1 MLGLIAVL
9 ASAAAGAAPIRL
21 ELPVACRLGETCF
34 IQQYPDHDAGPGSKD
49 YRCGPQSYDGHD
61 GLDLRLP
68 TLAAQRAGVAVL
80 AAAAGTVKA
89 ARDGMADVS
98 VEIAGPA
105 SVKDR
110 ECGNGVL
117 VTHLGGWE
125 TQYCHMAKGSVAV
138 KPGQAVTA
146 GTPLG
151 RIGESG
157 DAAFPHLHL
166 SVRHGA
172 EKVDP
177 FAWGAAPGACTG
189 GTSLWSA
196 AAARALA
203 YRPAEVINQ
212 GFADAPV
219 SMDDIEADNARAHA
233 PGADPPAL
241 VAFVRAIGLRKDD
254 VLVLA
259 LTGPGG
265 FSASGAPTTLDH
277 DKAQYM
283 LFAGK
288 KRPAPGWAHGRYAAT
303 FTVRRAGAVVLTRT
317 FGMGL

>member
-1 MLGLIAVL
+1 M
-9 ASAAAGAAPIRL
+9 
-21 ELPVACRLGETCF
+21 
-34 IQQYPDHDAGPGSKD
+34 
-49 YRCGPQSYDGHD
+49 
-61 GLDLRLP
+61 
-68 TLAAQRAGVAVL
+68 L
-80 AAAAGTVKA
+80 AAAAGTVKSV
-89 ARDGMADVS
+89 RDGMSDVS
-98 VEIAGPA
+98 VDIAGPA

-117 VTHLGGWE
+117 LTHPGGWE

-138 KPGQAVTA
+138 KPGQAVAA
-146 GTPLG
+146 GTRLG

-196 AAARALA
+196 AAAHALA
-203 YRPAEVINQ
+203 YRQAEVINL

-219 SMDDIEADNARAHA
+219 SMDDIETDDARAHA

-241 VAFVRAIGLRKDD
+241 VAFVRAIGLRTGD
-254 VLVLA
+254 VAALA

-265 FSASGAPTTLDH
+265 FSAAGAPTALDH

-288 KRPAPGWAHGRYAAT
+288 KRPAGGWPYGRYTAT
-303 FTVRRAGAVVLTRT
+303 FTVRRGGAVVLTRT